1 MSKFVAGKSFV
12 SMAGLPYKADTSM
25 RNASIIVMTSKNE
38 LCNVKVDGTWI
49 YFVKRGSTFAEDETL
64 ITTVTYITEV

>member
-1 MSKFVAGKSFV
+1 
-12 SMAGLPYKADTSM
+12 M

-38 LCNVKVDGTWI
+38 LCNVRVDGTWI
-49 YFVKRGSTFAEDETL
+49 YFVKSGSTFAEDETL